1 VKTLKSGVVKRLK
14 HFPQRTGHTKRY
26 YLKVTVAMIGTWV
39 SGKGRRTFY
48 EDIEYKLLHN
58 GRCRKSVKAERM
70 KILMDRSGNAKVKSH
85 K

>member
-1 VKTLKSGVVKRLK
+1 
-14 HFPQRTGHTKRY
+14 
-26 YLKVTVAMIGTWV
+26 MIGTWV